1 MLRTQPSILL
11 VFVFVMHC
19 LSAVIGTTATI
30 NASSPTPAS
39 TATSANASTTAIAN
53 ASTTA
58 IANASTIASTAS
70 AIMTTRT
77 TAASNAL
84 STNATPTTVA
94 NTVAVT
100 SAKTND
106 IRSIS
111 PTTVVPESTKL
122 VTSSSITIAAPKTT
136 PTSST
141 KGTQIWHKLIDFTTP
156 RGIFIIVVA
165 TVALML
171 IFFIACIC
179 FCCKYTRLKR
189 KTNFPQRMAIN
200 DSEWIRSNDDLL
212 MWERNLRASEVKTTN
227 GISNRPYNDK
237 RA

>member
-1 MLRTQPSILL
+1 MLRTQPSILI
-11 VFVFVMHC
+11 VFVFVMHY
-19 LSAVIGTTATI
+19 LSAVIGTTTTI
-30 NASSPTPAS
+30 NASSPTTAS
-39 TATSANASTTAIAN
+39 TATSANASTTASSVTSAN

-58 IANASTIASTAS
+58 STVIATSAITKFAAST
-70 AIMTTRT
+70 
-77 TAASNAL
+77 AL

-122 VTSSSITIAAPKTT
+122 VTSSSITTAAPKTT

-141 KGTQIWHKLIDFTTP
+141 KGTQIWDKVIHFITP
-156 RGIFIIVVA
+156 KGIFIIVVA
-165 TVALML
+165 TVALIL

-179 FCCKYTRLKR
+179 FCCKYTKLKR

>member
-1 MLRTQPSILL
+1 MLRTQPSILI

-19 LSAVIGTTATI
+19 LSAVIGTTTTI
-30 NASSPTPAS
+30 NASSPTTAS
-39 TATSANASTTAIAN
+39 TATSANASTTA
-53 ASTTA
+53 
-58 IANASTIASTAS
+58 STATS
-70 AIMTTRT
+70 AITKF
-77 TAASNAL
+77 AANTAL

-122 VTSSSITIAAPKTT
+122 VTSSSITTAAPKTT

-141 KGTQIWHKLIDFTTP
+141 KGTQIWDKVIHFTTP
-156 RGIFIIVVA
+156 KGIFIIVVA
-165 TVALML
+165 TVALIL

-179 FCCKYTRLKR
+179 FCCKYTKLKR